1 MEEFVACFAEIVDPR
16 QNNARHDLHELL
28 LIALCALMSG
38 GEDCSDMAL
47 FGKIVITHGVGQVL
61 KLTVPLR
68 AFLMA

>member
-16 QNNARHDLHELL
+16 QNNARHALHELL

-47 FGKIVITHGVGQVL
+47 FGKIKAPHSQ
-61 KLTVPLR
+61 P
-68 AFLMA
+68 